1 MHTPANSH
9 TVRCQDAITKK
20 CCYGSICSRTAFQ
33 KKVSETEERRDISAQ
48 TLTKSGVYFLF
59 KSHNVNDIQF
69 FIYLVAVNTKFT
81 RQIIFA

>member
-9 TVRCQDAITKK
+9 TVRCQDAITEK

-33 KKVSETEERRDISAQ
+33 KKVSETEERCDIFAQ

-59 KSHNVNDIQF
+59 KSHNVIQF

>member
-59 KSHNVNDIQF
+59 KSHNVIQF
-69 FIYLVAVNTKFT
+69 FIYLVAFNTKFT